1 MMNTMTRTLS
11 DPCAVLKDSVAHY
24 TCGHPSGGDHK
35 VTNKNIIT
43 LADDSLDEDDDEYMV
58 DDVFTS
64 DESGFYVEPSSLR
77 LSSTD
82 EGCVS
87 SRSHTLQ
94 YSTLNSDL
102 SPETLDS
109 GFDQDDSIQPFDF
122 PTQTG
127 NDQIGRRLECG
138 ITRNGGSGN
147 GGRKLVRRV
156 FTNTRERWRQQNVN
170 GAFCELRKLVPTH
183 PPDKKLSKNEILRL
197 AIRYIDLLNSV
208 LDFQQ
213 GQYQKDRD
221 GQCPSARLVGKT
233 QRCLSGIDNQQQH
246 CSNLQQYSNL
256 QPRVPIYTE
265 QSVRRN
271 PDEESQLLA
280 GENKVG
286 DNTNEYSPEDAQT
299 RLQMMLHKCNTK
311 ANSNTVSTSKVYTSS
326 ENTDA
331 QREPSLRVKTDSPRI
346 RYKIRKT
353 SAMFLSKPS
362 AKWRRFASS

>member
-1 MMNTMTRTLS
+1 MLTRSTR
-11 DPCAVLKDSVAHY
+11 HY
-24 TCGHPSGGDHK
+24 AMFEK
-35 VTNKNIIT
+35 I
-43 LADDSLDEDDDEYMV
+43 
-58 DDVFTS
+58 
-64 DESGFYVEPSSLR
+64 
-77 LSSTD
+77 
-82 EGCVS
+82 VS
-87 SRSHTLQ
+87 FPLTRSHTLQ
-94 YSTLNSDL
+94 YSTPNSDL

-122 PTQTG
+122 PAQTG

-213 GQYQKDRD
+213 GQYQKERD
-221 GQCPSARLVGKT
+221 GQCPSVRLLGNT
-233 QRCLSGIDNQQQH
+233 QRCPSSIDNQQHQ

-256 QPRVPIYTE
+256 QPRVPTCTE
-265 QSVRRN
+265 QSIRRN
-271 PDEESQLLA
+271 PAEENQLLA
-280 GENKVG
+280 GENTLG
-286 DNTNEYSPEDAQT
+286 DTTNEYGPEDTQNS
-299 RLQMMLHKCNTK
+299 LQMMLHKSSTK
-311 ANSNTVSTSKVYTSS
+311 ANSNIVSTSKVFTSS
-326 ENTDA
+326 ENIDA
-331 QREPSLRVKTDSPRI
+331 QREPNLHVKTDSPRI